1 MSLAPYAMEVARSQG
16 RRHAEPAHPY
26 RDDYHRDRDR
36 IIHSRA
42 FRRLEAKTQ
51 VFTRRFSD
59 HFRNR
64 LTHTLE
70 VAQIARTIARALGL
84 NEELCEALALV
95 HDIGHPPF
103 GHAGERKLDA
113 LMGAHGDVFDHN
125 LHALRMVESFEQRYA
140 AFPGLNLTFEVREGI
155 VKHSRDYRPDAHP
168 ELAEYRLGERPPLEA
183 QLIDLADEI
192 AYNTAD
198 LDDGY
203 EAKLLRPEMMRAE
216 VPVFRSLLD
225 QAVSRYP
232 QAAEKLQFNEA
243 LKSLFD
249 RLTSDLIEY
258 TRSQLTANH
267 VASLEAVRACPRR
280 LVVFSPAVA
289 EEKRVLQE
297 FLNRRLYQHPQITE
311 ERERAVK
318 MLEELFAFFVQQPER
333 LPRAYA
339 AQAKTQP
346 AHRVACDYLAGMT
359 DTYVFRVHRD
369 LLGRAK
375 SQPASP
381 SAPVSGG
388 ANRGILREHQVIT
401 LGVDLAASA
410 EQTAIC
416 KIEWS
421 NGKAV
426 ANEATCGVDD
436 NQLFALIAQ
445 VEVGKVGIDVP
456 FGWPDEFVK
465 AVVCHKNR
473 TPWPRA
479 MQESLRFRE
488 TDRVAHEKTNR
499 WPLSVS
505 SDLIGVTAMRAAS
518 LFSRL
523 AETGK
528 AIDRTGTGQL
538 VEVYPAAALKIWKFV
553 SKGYKSTKGYEV
565 RCALIREIENRT
577 SRWFDFGRVR
587 TLCEKSDDALDAL
600 VAALVARAAA
610 LDLCEPIPQE
620 TVPQAQREGWI
631 ALPKP
636 DTLDKLA

>member
-1 MSLAPYAMEVARSQG
+1 MSLAPYAMDVARSQG

-103 GHAGERKLDA
+103 GHAGERKLHA

-168 ELAEYRLGERPPLEA
+168 ELAEYRLEEQPPLEA

-216 VPVFRSLLD
+216 VPVFRGLLD

-243 LKSLFD
+243 LKGLID
-249 RLTSDLIEY
+249 RLTSDLIEH

-280 LVVFSPAVA
+280 LVAFSPAVA
-289 EEKRVLQE
+289 EEKRVLKE

-359 DTYVFRVHRD
+359 DTYVFRVHRE
-369 LLGRAK
+369 LLGDLA
-375 SQPASP
+375 SQPAS
-381 SAPVSGG
+381 
-388 ANRGILREHQVIT
+388 RLR
-401 LGVDLAASA
+401 
-410 EQTAIC
+410 
-416 KIEWS
+416 
-421 NGKAV
+421 
-426 ANEATCGVDD
+426 
-436 NQLFALIAQ
+436 
-445 VEVGKVGIDVP
+445 
-456 FGWPDEFVK
+456 
-465 AVVCHKNR
+465 
-473 TPWPRA
+473 
-479 MQESLRFRE
+479 
-488 TDRVAHEKTNR
+488 
-499 WPLSVS
+499 
-505 SDLIGVTAMRAAS
+505 
-518 LFSRL
+518 
-523 AETGK
+523 
-528 AIDRTGTGQL
+528 
-538 VEVYPAAALKIWKFV
+538 
-553 SKGYKSTKGYEV
+553 
-565 RCALIREIENRT
+565 
-577 SRWFDFGRVR
+577 
-587 TLCEKSDDALDAL
+587 
-600 VAALVARAAA
+600 
-610 LDLCEPIPQE
+610 
-620 TVPQAQREGWI
+620 
-631 ALPKP
+631 
-636 DTLDKLA
+636 